1 MNKSILKKVI
11 TAYMVLLSAVGY
23 GQQVEMADTMRKEGK
38 IYVVV
43 AVLVTVFV
51 GLIIYLIIQENRLSK
66 IEKKLNNKNE

>member
-23 GQQVEMADTMRKEGK
+23 GQQVEMADTMRQEGK